1 MPRKSWWPGSSTGCD
16 ICDTERSLHFM
27 GVKCQPHCHIYTL
40 LPGNTKNAGEWS
52 DVGWGARWEGNQ
64 EGPEH
69 KQNADNRP
77 ASEAK
82 AGPSNK
88 QPLLPAAPVWCK
100 CKAPCVCLSEFP
112 SAFSLLLPCLQTLA
126 DVGECS
132 SSHCEGR
139 QRRSVLHTGAREL
152 AHSQTNRE
160 PGRGAGD
167 TGKQRQRQ
175 TPTRQREREKRMEEK
190 QEGKRKRRSWLERAQ
205 EKRRH
210 APGAETQRDKHQ
222 QRSSDTKTQG
232 ATETQAKAG

>member
-1 MPRKSWWPGSSTGCD
+1 MQGNGLMWDGEPGGRGIKKGLSTNRMLTTDQPRKQKQGPRISSLSC
-16 ICDTERSLHFM
+16 L
-27 GVKCQPHCHIYTL
+27 
-40 LPGNTKNAGEWS
+40 
-52 DVGWGARWEGNQ
+52 
-64 EGPEH
+64 
-69 KQNADNRP
+69 
-77 ASEAK
+77 
-82 AGPSNK
+82 
-88 QPLLPAAPVWCK
+88 AAPVWGK

-126 DVGECS
+126 DVGERS

-139 QRRSVLHTGAREL
+139 QRGSVLHTGAREL

-167 TGKQRQRQ
+167 AGKQR
-175 TPTRQREREKRMEEK
+175 ERGERMEEK

-210 APGAETQRDKHQ
+210 VPRAETQRDKHQ
-222 QRSSDTKTQG
+222 QRSSDTKTQR